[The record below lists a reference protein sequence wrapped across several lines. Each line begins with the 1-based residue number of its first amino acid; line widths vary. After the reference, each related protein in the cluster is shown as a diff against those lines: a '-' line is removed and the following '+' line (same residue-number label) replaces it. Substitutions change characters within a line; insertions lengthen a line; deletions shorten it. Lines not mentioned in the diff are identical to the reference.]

1 MHDSSRPSAH
11 ASVNRWTQARS
22 QGIRCLPA
30 GIGLCDWQL
39 AFSLSPLFRHRHWA
53 ELVALYVA
61 PLLRGMGLAD
71 RLLAQGVRWARES
84 GYASV
89 QLYVTATNLR
99 AKRFY
104 ARVGFRPVQEIWC
117 VEIDSARGI
126 PPEDPECEAAY
137 AQGHHLLSTTH
148 HPVVLDD
155 ACLEAGDAGERSE
168 PPTRSTTCS
177 GTDGLVDGPL
187 PPP

>member
-1 MHDSSRPSAH
+1 M
-11 ASVNRWTQARS
+11 V
-22 QGIRCLPA
+22 
-30 GIGLCDWQL
+30 
-39 AFSLSPLFRHRHWA
+39 
-53 ELVALYVA
+53 
-61 PLLRGMGLAD
+61 RGMGLAD

-99 AKRFY
+99 AKHFY

-117 VEIDSARGI
+117 VEIDPARGI

-137 AQGHHLLSTTH
+137 AQGYHLLSTTH

-155 ACLEAGDAGERSE
+155 ACLEAGDAGERS
-168 PPTRSTTCS
+168 
-177 GTDGLVDGPL
+177 GATDQEYDAQRD
-187 PPP
+187 